1 MHFAGRDLY
10 ILFICIT
17 HVVVI
22 INSQTAVS
30 KWVILIQISSE
41 DHACILAE
49 NLYQRTYDNIL
60 VIA

>member
-1 MHFAGRDLY
+1 MHFAGRDFY
-10 ILFICIT
+10 ILFICII
-17 HVVVI
+17 HVG
-22 INSQTAVS
+22 
-30 KWVILIQISSE
+30 QISSE